1 MTSGQMLLAGFNGLF
16 TKVAGELT
24 DMFTSFEQVHFDKFE
39 LQFDIVKDAQD
50 LQVGFLLMCITQD
63 KRIPMNC
70 DDSNVTNWCSALE
83 DFDTSIKFTAP
94 LIIYNCSRHHWRIE
108 LFCKWY

>member
-39 LQFDIVKDAQD
+39 LQFNIVKDAQD
-50 LQVGFLLMCITQD
+50 LQVRFFLTCITQD
-63 KRIPMNC
+63 KRIPSNC
-70 DDSNVTNWCSALE
+70 HNVVCVTNWCSAPE
-83 DFDTSIKFTAP
+83 DFDMCIEFTTAI
-94 LIIYNCSRHHWRIE
+94 LNY
-108 LFCKWY
+108 L

>member
-50 LQVGFLLMCITQD
+50 LQVRFFLITCITRD
-63 KRIPMNC
+63 KRIPSVFM
-70 DDSNVTNWCSALE
+70 T
-83 DFDTSIKFTAP
+83 
-94 LIIYNCSRHHWRIE
+94 
-108 LFCKWY
+108 LFMSPIGAVRQKILACL

>member
-39 LQFDIVKDAQD
+39 LQFDIVKGAQD
-50 LQVGFLLMCITQD
+50 LQVRFFLTCITRD
-63 KRIPMNC
+63 KRIP
-70 DDSNVTNWCSALE
+70 SNFLDFVYVTNWCSASE
-83 DFDTSIKFTAP
+83 DFDMFIKFTTVI
-94 LIIYNCSRHHWRIE
+94 LNY
-108 LFCKWY
+108 L

>member
-24 DMFTSFEQVHFDKFE
+24 DMFTSFEQVLFDKFE

-50 LQVGFLLMCITQD
+50 LQVRFFLTCITRD
-63 KRIPMNC
+63 KRIP
-70 DDSNVTNWCSALE
+70 SNFLDFVYVTNWCSAPE
-83 DFDTSIKFTAP
+83 DFDMFIKFSTAI
-94 LIIYNCSRHHWRIE
+94 LNY
-108 LFCKWY
+108 L

>member
-50 LQVGFLLMCITQD
+50 LHVRFFLITCITRD
-63 KRIPMNC
+63 KRIP
-70 DDSNVTNWCSALE
+70 SNFHDFVYVTNWCSAPE
-83 DFDTSIKFTAP
+83 DFGMFIKFTTAI
-94 LIIYNCSRHHWRIE
+94 LNY
-108 LFCKWY
+108 L

>member
-63 KRIPMNC
+63 KRIPRNC
-70 DDSNVTNWCSALE
+70 HDSNVTNWCSVLE
-83 DFDTSIKFTAP
+83 DFDTLIKFTVP

-108 LFCKWY
+108 LF

>member
-50 LQVGFLLMCITQD
+50 LQVRFFLITCITRD
-63 KRIPMNC
+63 KCIP
-70 DDSNVTNWCSALE
+70 SNFHDFVYVTNWCSAPE
-83 DFDTSIKFTAP
+83 DFGMFIKFTTAI
-94 LIIYNCSRHHWRIE
+94 LNY
-108 LFCKWY
+108 L

>member
-24 DMFTSFEQVHFDKFE
+24 DMFTSFELVHFDKFE

-50 LQVGFLLMCITQD
+50 LQVRFFLTTCITRD
-63 KRIPMNC
+63 KRIP
-70 DDSNVTNWCSALE
+70 SNFHDFVYVTN
-83 DFDTSIKFTAP
+83 
-94 LIIYNCSRHHWRIE
+94 
-108 LFCKWY
+108 

>member
-50 LQVGFLLMCITQD
+50 LQVGFSLMCITQD
-63 KRIPMNC
+63 KRIPRNC
-70 DDSNVTNWCSALE
+70 HDSNVTNWCSALE
-83 DFDTSIKFTAP
+83 DFDTLIKFTVP

-108 LFCKWY
+108 LF

>member
-50 LQVGFLLMCITQD
+50 LQVRFFLKCTRD
-63 KRIPMNC
+63 KRIP
-70 DDSNVTNWCSALE
+70 SNFHDFVYVTNWCSAPE
-83 DFDTSIKFTAP
+83 DFDMFIKFTTVI
-94 LIIYNCSRHHWRIE
+94 LNY
-108 LFCKWY
+108 L

>member
-24 DMFTSFEQVHFDKFE
+24 DMFTSFEKVHFDKSE

-50 LQVGFLLMCITQD
+50 LQVGFFLTYITRD
-63 KRIPMNC
+63 KRIP
-70 DDSNVTNWCSALE
+70 SNFHDFVYVTSWCTAPE
-83 DFDTSIKFTAP
+83 DFGMFIKFTTAI
-94 LIIYNCSRHHWRIE
+94 LNY
-108 LFCKWY
+108 L

>member
-50 LQVGFLLMCITQD
+50 LQVRFFLKCTRD
-63 KRIPMNC
+63 KRIP
-70 DDSNVTNWCSALE
+70 SNFHDFVDVTNWCSAPE
-83 DFDTSIKFTAP
+83 DFDMFIKFTTVI
-94 LIIYNCSRHHWRIE
+94 LNY
-108 LFCKWY
+108 L